1 MRKAILNGDGFMK
14 EASVFLVDDHP
25 VVREGIGRL
34 IDREPDL
41 SVCGEA
47 EDVPGAIEG
56 IERTR
61 PDVVIVDLSLKGS
74 SGLDLIMD
82 IKARWPEMR
91 MLVLSMFDEAYYA
104 ERVLRVGAMGYV
116 MKQEPPRT
124 VLDAIRQVMKGEVF
138 VSEQVSSRMLQG
150 LVHTSGDSFTSSLD
164 RLSDREMQVFRMIG
178 EGLTYQE
185 IAEGL
190 SLSVKTVESHVER
203 IKEKLSIRSGRE
215 LLMRAVKWVLHS
227 KGMGLI

>member
-1 MRKAILNGDGFMK
+1 MK

-41 SVCGEA
+41 SICGEA
-47 EDVPGAIEG
+47 EDVPGALDG

-74 SGLDLIMD
+74 SGLDLIVD
-82 IKARWPEMR
+82 IRARWPEMQV
-91 MLVLSMFDEAYYA
+91 LVLSMFDETYYA
-104 ERVLRVGAMGYV
+104 ERVLRAGARGYV

-124 VLDAIRQVMKGEVF
+124 VLDAIRLVMKGGLF
-138 VSEQVSSRMLQG
+138 VSPQVSARMLHG
-150 LVHTSGDSFTSSLD
+150 LVHSSGDSLTSSLD

-178 EGLTYQE
+178 EGLTYPE

-190 SLSVKTVESHVER
+190 TLSVKTVESHVER
-203 IKEKLSIRSGRE
+203 IKEKLDVRSGRE
-215 LLMRAVKWVLHS
+215 LLMRAVKWVISS
-227 KGMGLI
+227 KGMI